1 MEIMACNTVNN
12 FNDWVNPGVGVSLS
26 LFKSLQ
32 LYTLFDY
39 VSSMYL
45 VDGKSFRFFF
55 GLNLV
60 LGHERKNIKTEV
72 PKVPTSIELE
82 MPAPEVDRQAE
93 TTEGKT
99 E

>member
-32 LYTLFDY
+32 FYALFDH
-39 VSSMYL
+39 VSDMYL

-55 GLNLV
+55 GINLM
-60 LGHERKNIKTEV
+60 LGHERKPKKT
-72 PKVPTSIELE
+72 TN
-82 MPAPEVDRQAE
+82 ADRYLIPQQHTNE
-93 TTEGKT
+93 
-99 E
+99 